1 MTWNAAEFSLAVDSD
16 VEEEPTSP
24 HPEDMHP
31 PPVIETA
38 GHDEHVST
46 LAIMAIFT
54 CMLLYDVL

>member
-31 PPVIETA
+31 PPVIED
-38 GHDEHVST
+38 DEHVST